1 MYASKQGGL
10 TTLPAERKRS
20 SFMQNSQSS
29 SKRFLDIIGELQSL
43 IKEQGIQYGD
53 KLPSERHL
61 AEQLQVSRTAV
72 REALRSM
79 ELLGLI
85 ETRRGEGTFLSD
97 FKKHQLVEVLST
109 FIMQQARSVQDV
121 VETRMIHERAAI
133 TTVTENEELR
143 ALPVWKGMQ
152 VKLNEEE
159 AVFLREDVIRET
171 IIATENRLSLKIWFL
186 LKQYS
191 GVSFDVA
198 IIAPEEIE
206 VVGALLEEMMAGN
219 TQQAIAYYAQWMNRV
234 EGERREME

>member
-1 MYASKQGGL
+1 
-10 TTLPAERKRS
+10 
-20 SFMQNSQSS
+20 MQNSHSS
-29 SKRFLDIIGELQSL
+29 SKRFLDIIGELQLL
-43 IKEQGIQYGD
+43 ISEQKIEYGD

-61 AEQLQVSRTAV
+61 AEKLQVSRAAV

-109 FIMQQARSVQDV
+109 FIMQQARSIQDV

-133 TTVTENEELR
+133 KTVIENEEIR
-143 ALPVWKGMQ
+143 MLPVWKGMQ
-152 VKLNEEE
+152 SKLNEEE
-159 AVFLREDVIRET
+159 SVFLREDMIRET

-198 IIAPEEIE
+198 IIAPEEIAAVHKLLDE
-206 VVGALLEEMMAGN
+206 IISGNSEAALACYE
-219 TQQAIAYYAQWMNRV
+219 IWMNQV
-234 EGERREME
+234 EGERGGTE

>member
-1 MYASKQGGL
+1 
-10 TTLPAERKRS
+10 
-20 SFMQNSQSS
+20 MQNSQSS

-43 IKEQGIQYGD
+43 ISEQKIEYGD

-61 AEQLQVSRTAV
+61 AEKLQVSKTAV

-109 FIMQQARSVQDV
+109 FIMQQARSIQDV

-133 TTVTENEELR
+133 KTVTENEEIRL
-143 ALPVWKGMQ
+143 LPVWQGMQ
-152 VKLNEEE
+152 SKLNEEDS
-159 AVFLREDVIRET
+159 VFLREDMIRET
-171 IIATENRLSLKIWFL
+171 IVATENRLSLKIWFL

-198 IIAPEEIE
+198 ITAPEEIAAVHKLLDE
-206 VVGALLEEMMAGN
+206 IISGNSEAALACYEIWM
-219 TQQAIAYYAQWMNRV
+219 QQV
-234 EGERREME
+234 EGERGGTE

>member
-1 MYASKQGGL
+1 
-10 TTLPAERKRS
+10 
-20 SFMQNSQSS
+20 MQNSQSS

-43 IKEQGIQYGD
+43 ISEQKIEYGD

-61 AEQLQVSRTAV
+61 AEKLQVSRTAV

-109 FIMQQARSVQDV
+109 FIMQQARSIQDV

-143 ALPVWKGMQ
+143 LLPVWKGMQ
-152 VKLNEEE
+152 SKLREEE
-159 AVFLREDVIRET
+159 SVFLREDMVRET
-171 IIATENRLSLKIWFL
+171 IVATENRLSLKIWFL

-198 IIAPEEIE
+198 IAADEEIVTVHE
-206 VVGALLEEMMAGN
+206 LLDEIMAGN
-219 TQQAIAYYAQWMNRV
+219 TEKALTCYEKWIHQV
-234 EGERREME
+234 EGERRGTE

>member
-1 MYASKQGGL
+1 
-10 TTLPAERKRS
+10 
-20 SFMQNSQSS
+20 MQNSQSS
-29 SKRFLDIIGELQSL
+29 SKRFLDIIVELQSL

-61 AEQLQVSRTAV
+61 AEKLQVSRTAV

-85 ETRRGEGTFLSD
+85 KTKRGEGTFLSD

-133 TTVTENEELR
+133 TAVTQQPELLL
-143 ALPVWKGMQ
+143 LPVWKGMQ
-152 VKLNEEE
+152 SKLTEED
-159 AVFLREDVIRET
+159 AVFLREDMVRET

-198 IIAPEEIE
+198 ITEKEEIAIVSE
-206 VVGALLEEMMAGN
+206 LLDEMMAGN
-219 TQQAIAYYAQWMNRV
+219 TKQALACYEQWMNRV
-234 EGERREME
+234 EGERREIE

>member
-1 MYASKQGGL
+1 
-10 TTLPAERKRS
+10 
-20 SFMQNSQSS
+20 MQNSQSS
-29 SKRFLDIIGELQSL
+29 SKRFLDIIGELQAL
-43 IKEQGIQYGD
+43 ISDQKIEYGD

-61 AEQLQVSRTAV
+61 AEKLQVSRAAV

-109 FIMQQARSVQDV
+109 FIMQQARSIQDV

-133 TTVTENEELR
+133 KTVTENEEIR
-143 ALPVWKGMQ
+143 MLPVWKGMQ
-152 VKLNEEE
+152 SKLNEEE
-159 AVFLREDVIRET
+159 SGFIREDVIRET
-171 IIATENRLSLKIWFL
+171 IVATENRLSLKIWFL

-198 IIAPEEIE
+198 ITATEEITAVNE
-206 VVGALLEEMMAGN
+206 LLDEIISGN
-219 TQQAIAYYAQWMNRV
+219 TEQALACYEKWMNQV
-234 EGERREME
+234 EGERRGTE

>member
-1 MYASKQGGL
+1 
-10 TTLPAERKRS
+10 
-20 SFMQNSQSS
+20 MQNSQSS

-43 IKEQGIQYGD
+43 ISEQKIEYGD

-61 AEQLQVSRTAV
+61 AEKLQVSRTAV

-97 FKKHQLVEVLST
+97 FKKHQLVEVLSA
-109 FIMQQARSVQDV
+109 FIMQQARSIQDV

-133 TTVTENEELR
+133 TAVTKNEELR
-143 ALPVWKGMQ
+143 MLPVWRGMQ
-152 VKLNEEE
+152 SKLNEEE
-159 AVFLREDVIRET
+159 AMFLREDMVRET
-171 IIATENRLSLKIWFL
+171 IVATENRLSLKIWFL

-198 IIAPEEIE
+198 ITDPDEIMTVRE
-206 VVGALLEEMMAGN
+206 LLGEMMAGN
-219 TQQAIAYYAQWMNRV
+219 TEQALACYEQWMNQV
-234 EGERREME
+234 EGERRETE

>member
-1 MYASKQGGL
+1 MH
-10 TTLPAERKRS
+10 
-20 SFMQNSQSS
+20 NSQSS
-29 SKRFLDIIGELQSL
+29 SKRFLDIIGELQLL

-61 AEQLQVSRTAV
+61 AEQLQVGRAAV

-109 FIMQQARSVQDV
+109 FIMQQARSIQDV
-121 VETRMIHERAAI
+121 VETRKIHERAAI
-133 TTVTENEELR
+133 TNVAENEELR

-152 VKLNEEE
+152 VKLHEEE
-159 AVFLREDVIRET
+159 AIFLREDVIRET

-191 GVSFDVA
+191 GVAFEVPILVEDEKVVVSSLLDEL
-198 IIAPEEIE
+198 IA
-206 VVGALLEEMMAGN
+206 GD
-219 TQQAIAYYAQWMNRV
+219 TQQALARYSQWMERV
-234 EGERREME
+234 EEERREIE

>member
-1 MYASKQGGL
+1 
-10 TTLPAERKRS
+10 
-20 SFMQNSQSS
+20 MQNSQSS
-29 SKRFLDIIGELQSL
+29 SKRFLDIIVELQSL
-43 IKEQGIQYGD
+43 IKEQRIQYGD

-61 AEQLQVSRTAV
+61 AEKLQVSRTAV

-85 ETRRGEGTFLSD
+85 ETKRGEGTFLSD

-133 TTVTENEELR
+133 TAVTEQPELLL
-143 ALPVWKGMQ
+143 LPVWKGMKS
-152 VKLNEEE
+152 KLTEED
-159 AVFLREDVIRET
+159 AVFLREDMVRET

-198 IIAPEEIE
+198 ITEKEEIAIVSE
-206 VVGALLEEMMAGN
+206 LLDEMMKGN
-219 TQQAIAYYAQWMNRV
+219 TKQALACYEQWMNRV
-234 EGERREME
+234 EGERREIE